1 MAALYQENNK
11 GVIVGKV
18 LVSDNGIR
26 THVEKQLI
34 AMSSEHLCAI
44 HSIGISYSPCTDEC
58 AKALVERYKEESL
71 PKPVIHFSWVHNHPY
86 RTPHGQ
92 DGIEHL
98 VENGF
103 NLQTWETEKMYEYL
117 QEQTPNE
124 TLKHELQQAYE
135 NTSLMAAL
143 SDRDM
148 VTQRLIEK
156 AKKIV
161 DSDPLRG
168 VF

>member
-1 MAALYQENNK
+1 
-11 GVIVGKV
+11 
-18 LVSDNGIR
+18 
-26 THVEKQLI
+26 
-34 AMSSEHLCAI
+34 
-44 HSIGISYSPCTDEC
+44 
-58 AKALVERYKEESL
+58 
-71 PKPVIHFSWVHNHPY
+71 
-86 RTPHGQ
+86 
-92 DGIEHL
+92 
-98 VENGF
+98 
-103 NLQTWETEKMYEYL
+103 MYEYL

-156 AKKIV
+156 ANKTV